1 MICLTEGT
9 PNPDVYCP
17 FLFSL
22 QFKVPECRLS
32 DDLGVLWEHAR
43 YTDVTLLVQGREFQ
57 AHKAILAARSV
68 VFNAMFEHDMEEKQV
83 P

>member
-1 MICLTEGT
+1 M
-9 PNPDVYCP
+9 
-17 FLFSL
+17 
-22 QFKVPECRLS
+22 S

-83 P
+83 LGVSL